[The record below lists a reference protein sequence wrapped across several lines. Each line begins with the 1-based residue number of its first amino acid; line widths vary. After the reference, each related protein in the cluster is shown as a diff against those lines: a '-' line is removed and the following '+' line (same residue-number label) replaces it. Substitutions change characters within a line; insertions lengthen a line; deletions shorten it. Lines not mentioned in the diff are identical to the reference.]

1 MATLQSM
8 LDPNLIYAA
17 AWALI
22 HSLWQSAMVAL
33 LLAAWLHFNQA
44 RSARVRYLVSC
55 FALCA
60 CVSVLA
66 TSFWQL
72 FNGAVSAQIDVV
84 GVNLLE
90 TNGIW
95 HQTYSAL
102 NPHLHTLVICWLV
115 GFVIHALADLA
126 NIAYSWR
133 LRVQA
138 VPTANEWQVIT
149 DGLRNTLAIKQTVR
163 LLESPAVSSLCTMG
177 HWRPVILLPLGLL
190 TQLPREQLEALL
202 LHELAHI
209 RRHDYLVNLLQSVF
223 RHLLFF
229 NPAVLWICRQIDQER
244 ENACDDIAITY
255 CGNPKHFA
263 AGLANIAE
271 INLHQRAVLAARGR
285 KNLLLARIQ
294 RLFTPAAGES
304 RIAERLSAVCCAAGL
319 AIAINVNAADIAPRE
334 AVPTPNAS
342 TTLTVATATAEL
354 PKPLLA
360 KPLPTANE
368 PAAVQPIAAT
378 QAAPVA
384 APQATIAVAEPRAV
398 PPAAPVAET
407 AARHYQH
414 LQLAQAPMPK
424 PEVAI
429 KARAPTLSPVKVLEF
444 NELMLAE
451 TFNLPLARKIA
462 IEPVAVH
469 FADIWLKRF
478 QAKTSTSYQEQISR
492 TYAAELTKSLQK
504 AFRAEGWTVVD
515 SKDSGAIHLQ
525 AALIDLY
532 IFAPETPGIK
542 QTIIAQAGQAGIR
555 MALKAPDGAT
565 FMTLEDHRNTEDAS
579 SGPSVANRATNLHY
593 FKKLMESWAG
603 SAATYTEQVTALVEQ
618 QRK

>member
-22 HSLWQSAMVAL
+22 HSLWQSAIIAL

-72 FNGAVSAQIDVV
+72 YQGAVSAQTDVV
-84 GVNLLE
+84 GANLRV
-90 TNGIW
+90 TSGIW

-115 GFVIHALADLA
+115 GFVVHALADLA

-133 LRVQA
+133 LRAQA
-138 VPTANEWQVIT
+138 TPTTNGWQVIT
-149 DGLRNTLAIKQTVR
+149 DRLRDTLAIKQTVR

-229 NPAVLWICRQIDQER
+229 NPAVLWICRRIDQER

-255 CGNPKHFA
+255 CGNPKQFA
-263 AGLANIAE
+263 AGLASIAE
-271 INLHQRAVLAARGR
+271 INLRQNAVLAARGR

-294 RLFTPAAGES
+294 RLFTPVVGES
-304 RIAERLSAVCCAAGL
+304 RIAERLSAVGCAAGL
-319 AIAINVNAADIAPRE
+319 AIAMNVNATDIAPRP
-334 AVPTPNAS
+334 AAPTPNNGA
-342 TTLTVATATAEL
+342 TLTTSPISAEL
-354 PKPLLA
+354 PN
-360 KPLPTANE
+360 PLPANPLPAKDE
-368 PAAVQPIAAT
+368 PDAIQPIATT
-378 QAAPVA
+378 QTAPVA
-384 APQATIAVAEPRAV
+384 APQATSAVAV
-398 PPAAPVAET
+398 PPAAPIVAT

-414 LQLAQAPMPK
+414 LQLAQVPMPK

-429 KARAPTLSPVKVLEF
+429 KARPQALAPKLSPVNVPEF
-444 NELMLAE
+444 SQLMLAE

-478 QAKTSTSYQEQISR
+478 QAKTSTSYQAQISR
-492 TYAAELTKSLQK
+492 TYAAELTKSLQN

-515 SKDSGAIHLQ
+515 TEDSGAIRME

-565 FMTLEDHRNTEDAS
+565 FMTMEDHRNTEDAS
-579 SGPSVANRATNLHY
+579 SGPSVANRATNLYY

-603 SAATYTEQVTALVEQ
+603 SAATYAEQVTALVEQ